1 MFIQKISLKN
11 ITVFDTLDMQ
21 FSDGINVFIG
31 PNGVGKTH
39 LLKILYS
46 ACCAADPKVSFSN
59 KIVSC
64 FAPDEHRISRLV
76 RRKQG
81 NNDASIDITSK
92 NEKIGKLLS
101 NSKTF
106 NSKTLSASFSNKTS
120 KWDSEV
126 AGEEGWEKQREGLSS
141 VFIPAKEILSHSYN
155 LNAAV
160 AMNNVSFDDTYLDI
174 INAAKIKVS
183 SGKDAAIKKTLLKKI
198 EAIIEGK
205 VFFDKKQDEFYL
217 KHGSTKIEFNLVA
230 EGIRKIALLWQLVK
244 NGVLVSGSV
253 LFWDEPEANIN
264 PIHIPIIAEILLNL
278 QQNGV
283 QIFISTHDYFLNK
296 YLEVKRQTSDKVMFY
311 SFFYDEDHTV
321 AVESAPHFK
330 ELTHNSI
337 LDTFINLY
345 QEEIDKV
352 MES

>member
-59 KIVSC
+59 KIVTC
-64 FAPDEHRISRLV
+64 FAPDKHRISRLV

-120 KWDSEV
+120 KWDAEV

-160 AMNNVSFDDTYLDI
+160 AMNNVSFDDTYLDV

-183 SGKDAAIKKTLLKKI
+183 SGKDAAIKKTLLSQI

-205 VFFDKKQDEFYL
+205 VFFDKERDEFYL
-217 KHGSTKIEFNLVA
+217 KHGNTKIEFNLVA

-296 YLEVKRQTSDKVMFY
+296 YLEVKRQTSDKVMFH

>member
-120 KWDSEV
+120 KWDAEV

-160 AMNNVSFDDTYLDI
+160 AMNNVSFDDTYLDV

-183 SGKDAAIKKTLLKKI
+183 SGKDAAIKKTLLSQI

-205 VFFDKKQDEFYL
+205 VFFDKERDEFYL
-217 KHGSTKIEFNLVA
+217 KHGNTKIEFNLVA

-244 NGVLVSGSV
+244 NGMLVSGSV

-296 YLEVKRQTSDKVMFY
+296 YLEVKRQTSDKVMFH
-311 SFFYDEDHTV
+311 SFFYDENHTV
-321 AVESAPHFK
+321 TVESAPHFK

>member
-1 MFIQKISLKN
+1 
-11 ITVFDTLDMQ
+11 MQ

-46 ACCAADPKVSFSN
+46 ACCADDPKVSFSN

-64 FAPDEHRISRLV
+64 FAPDEHCISRLV

-92 NEKIGKLLS
+92 SEKIGKLLS

-120 KWDSEV
+120 KWDAEV

-155 LNAAV
+155 PNAAV
-160 AMNNVSFDDTYLDI
+160 AMNNVSFDDTYLDV

-183 SGKDAAIKKTLLKKI
+183 SGKDAAIKKNLLSQI

-205 VFFDKKQDEFYL
+205 VFFDKERDEFYL
-217 KHGSTKIEFNLVA
+217 KHGNTKIEFNLVA

-253 LFWDEPEANIN
+253 LFWDEPQANIN

-296 YLEVKRQTSDKVMFY
+296 YLEVKRQTSDKVMFH

-321 AVESAPHFK
+321 AVESALHFK

>member
-21 FSDGINVFIG
+21 FSEGINVFIG

-46 ACCAADPKVSFSN
+46 ACCAADPRVSFSN

-76 RRKQG
+76 RRKQS
-81 NNDASIDITSK
+81 NNDAFIHITSK
-92 NEKIGKLLS
+92 NEKS
-101 NSKTF
+101 SKV
-106 NSKTLSASFSNKTS
+106 LSASFINKTS
-120 KWDSEV
+120 KWDAAV
-126 AGEEGWEKQREGLSS
+126 AGEEGWAKQREGLSS

-217 KHGSTKIEFNLVA
+217 THGNMKIEFNLVA

-296 YLEVKRQTSDKVMFY
+296 YLEVKRQTSDKVMFH

>member
-120 KWDSEV
+120 KWDAEV

-160 AMNNVSFDDTYLDI
+160 AMNNVSFDDTYLDV

-183 SGKDAAIKKTLLKKI
+183 SGKDAAIKKTLLSQI

-205 VFFDKKQDEFYL
+205 VFFDKERDEFYL
-217 KHGSTKIEFNLVA
+217 KHGNTKIEFNLVA

-296 YLEVKRQTSDKVMFY
+296 YLEVKRQTSDKVMFH

-337 LDTFINLY
+337 LDTFISLY

>member
-21 FSDGINVFIG
+21 FSEGINVFIG

-46 ACCAADPKVSFSN
+46 ACCAADPRVSFSN

-76 RRKQG
+76 RKKQG
-81 NNDASIDITSK
+81 NNDASVHITSK
-92 NEKIGKLLS
+92 NERS
-101 NSKTF
+101 SKV
-106 NSKTLSASFSNKTS
+106 LSASFSNKTP
-120 KWDSEV
+120 KWDAEV
-126 AGEEGWEKQREGLSS
+126 AGEESWEKQQEGLSS

-160 AMNNVSFDDTYLDI
+160 AMNNVSFDDTYLDV
-174 INAAKIKVS
+174 INAAKIMIS
-183 SGKDAAIKKTLLKKI
+183 PGKDAAIKKTLLKQI

-217 KHGSTKIEFNLVA
+217 KHGNTKIEFNLVA

-296 YLEVKRQTSDKVMFY
+296 YLEVKRQTSDKVMFH

-321 AVESAPHFK
+321 AVESSPHFK

>member
-1 MFIQKISLKN
+1 MFIKEINLKN

-46 ACCAADPKVSFSN
+46 ACCAADPRVSFSN
-59 KIVSC
+59 KMVRC
-64 FAPDEHRISRLV
+64 FAPDDHRISRLA

-81 NNDASIDITSK
+81 NNDASIRITSK
-92 NEKIGKLLS
+92 NEKSGKLLS
-101 NSKTF
+101 SSKI
-106 NSKTLSASFSNKTS
+106 LSASFSNKTS
-120 KWDSEV
+120 KWDATV
-126 AGEEGWEKQREGLSS
+126 TGEEGWEKQREGLSS

-160 AMNNVSFDDTYLDI
+160 AMNNVSFDDTYLDV
-174 INAAKIKVS
+174 INAAKIMIS
-183 SGKDAAIKKTLLKKI
+183 SGKDAAIKKTLLNQI

-205 VFFDKKQDEFYL
+205 VFFDKERDEFYL

-244 NGVLVSGSV
+244 NSVLVSGSV

-296 YLEVKRQTSDKVMFY
+296 YLEVKRQTSDKVLFH
-311 SFFYDEDHTV
+311 SFFCEDNTV
-321 AVESAPHFK
+321 FVESAPHFK
-330 ELTHNSI
+330 QLTHNSI

>member
-1 MFIQKISLKN
+1 MFIQKTSLKN

-64 FAPDEHRISRLV
+64 FAPDKHRISRLV

-120 KWDSEV
+120 KWDAEV

-160 AMNNVSFDDTYLDI
+160 AMNNVSFDDTYLDV

-183 SGKDAAIKKTLLKKI
+183 SGKDAAIKK
-198 EAIIEGK
+198 
-205 VFFDKKQDEFYL
+205 
-217 KHGSTKIEFNLVA
+217 
-230 EGIRKIALLWQLVK
+230 
-244 NGVLVSGSV
+244 
-253 LFWDEPEANIN
+253 PC
-264 PIHIPIIAEILLNL
+264 
-278 QQNGV
+278 
-283 QIFISTHDYFLNK
+283 
-296 YLEVKRQTSDKVMFY
+296 
-311 SFFYDEDHTV
+311 
-321 AVESAPHFK
+321 
-330 ELTHNSI
+330 
-337 LDTFINLY
+337 
-345 QEEIDKV
+345 
-352 MES
+352 

>member
-120 KWDSEV
+120 KWDAEV

-160 AMNNVSFDDTYLDI
+160 AMNNVSFDDTYLDV

-183 SGKDAAIKKTLLKKI
+183 SGKDAAIKKTLLSQI

-205 VFFDKKQDEFYL
+205 VFFDKERDEFYL
-217 KHGSTKIEFNLVA
+217 KHGNTKIEFNLVA

-244 NGVLVSGSV
+244 NGVLVRGSV

-296 YLEVKRQTSDKVMFY
+296 YLEVKRQTSDKVMFH

>member
-1 MFIQKISLKN
+1 
-11 ITVFDTLDMQ
+11 
-21 FSDGINVFIG
+21 
-31 PNGVGKTH
+31 
-39 LLKILYS
+39 
-46 ACCAADPKVSFSN
+46 
-59 KIVSC
+59 
-64 FAPDEHRISRLV
+64 
-76 RRKQG
+76 
-81 NNDASIDITSK
+81 
-92 NEKIGKLLS
+92 
-101 NSKTF
+101 
-106 NSKTLSASFSNKTS
+106 
-120 KWDSEV
+120 
-126 AGEEGWEKQREGLSS
+126 
-141 VFIPAKEILSHSYN
+141 
-155 LNAAV
+155 
-160 AMNNVSFDDTYLDI
+160 MNNVSFDDTYLDV
-174 INAAKIKVS
+174 INAAKIMIS
-183 SGKDAAIKKTLLKKI
+183 SGKDAAIKKTLLSQI

-205 VFFDKKQDEFYL
+205 VFFDKERDEFYL

-244 NGVLVSGSV
+244 NGVLVSESV

-296 YLEVKRQTSDKVMFY
+296 YLEVKRQTSDKVLFH

-330 ELTHNSI
+330 ELTHNPI

>member
-1 MFIQKISLKN
+1 MLIQKISLKN

-160 AMNNVSFDDTYLDI
+160 AMNNVFFDDTYLDV

-183 SGKDAAIKKTLLKKI
+183 SGKDAAIKKTLLSQI

-205 VFFDKKQDEFYL
+205 VFFDKERDEFYL
-217 KHGSTKIEFNLVA
+217 KHGNTKIEFNLVA

-296 YLEVKRQTSDKVMFY
+296 YLEVKRQTSDKVMFH

-321 AVESAPHFK
+321 AVESSPHFK

-337 LDTFINLY
+337 LDTFISLY

>member
-106 NSKTLSASFSNKTS
+106 NNKTLSASFSNKTS
-120 KWDSEV
+120 KWDAEV

-160 AMNNVSFDDTYLDI
+160 AMNNVSFDDTYLDV

-183 SGKDAAIKKTLLKKI
+183 SGKDAAIKKTLLSQI

-205 VFFDKKQDEFYL
+205 VFFDKERDEFYL
-217 KHGSTKIEFNLVA
+217 KHGNTKIEFNLVA

-296 YLEVKRQTSDKVMFY
+296 YLEVKRQTSDKVMFH

>member
-160 AMNNVSFDDTYLDI
+160 AMNNVFFDDTYLDV

-183 SGKDAAIKKTLLKKI
+183 SGKDAAIKKTLLSQI

-205 VFFDKKQDEFYL
+205 VFFDKERDEFYL
-217 KHGSTKIEFNLVA
+217 KHGNTKIEFNLVA

-296 YLEVKRQTSDKVMFY
+296 YLEVKRQTSDKVMFH

-321 AVESAPHFK
+321 AVESSPHFK

-337 LDTFINLY
+337 LDTFISLY
-345 QEEIDKV
+345 QEEIDNTILF
-352 MES
+352 

>member
-59 KIVSC
+59 KIVTC
-64 FAPDEHRISRLV
+64 FAPDKHRISRLV

-106 NSKTLSASFSNKTS
+106 NSKTLSASFSNKTP
-120 KWDSEV
+120 KWDATV
-126 AGEEGWEKQREGLSS
+126 TGEEGWEKQQEGLSS

-160 AMNNVSFDDTYLDI
+160 AMNNVSFDDTYLDV

-183 SGKDAAIKKTLLKKI
+183 SGKDAAIKKTLLSQI

-205 VFFDKKQDEFYL
+205 VFFDKERDEFYL
-217 KHGSTKIEFNLVA
+217 KHGNTKIEFNLVA

-296 YLEVKRQTSDKVMFY
+296 YLEVKRQTSDKVMFH

>member
-46 ACCAADPKVSFSN
+46 ACCAADPRVSFSN

-76 RRKQG
+76 RRKQS
-81 NNDASIDITSK
+81 NNDAFIHITSK
-92 NEKIGKLLS
+92 NEKS
-101 NSKTF
+101 SKV
-106 NSKTLSASFSNKTS
+106 LSASFINKTS
-120 KWDSEV
+120 KWDAAV
-126 AGEEGWEKQREGLSS
+126 AGEEGWAKQREGLSS

-296 YLEVKRQTSDKVMFY
+296 YLEVKRQTSDKVMFH
-311 SFFYDEDHTV
+311 SFFYDENHTV
-321 AVESAPHFK
+321 TVESAPHFK
-330 ELTHNSI
+330 ELTHNPI

-345 QEEIDKV
+345 QEEIDKA

>member
-21 FSDGINVFIG
+21 FSEGINVFIG

-120 KWDSEV
+120 KWDAEV

-160 AMNNVSFDDTYLDI
+160 AMNNVFFDDTYLDV

-183 SGKDAAIKKTLLKKI
+183 SGKDAAIKKTLLSQI

-205 VFFDKKQDEFYL
+205 VFFDKERDEFYL
-217 KHGSTKIEFNLVA
+217 KHGNTKIEFNLVA

-296 YLEVKRQTSDKVMFY
+296 YLEVKRQTSDKVMFH

-321 AVESAPHFK
+321 AVESSPHFK

-337 LDTFINLY
+337 LDTFISLY

>member
-126 AGEEGWEKQREGLSS
+126 AGEESWEKQQEGLSS

-160 AMNNVSFDDTYLDI
+160 AMNNVSFDDTYLDV
-174 INAAKIKVS
+174 INAAKIMIS
-183 SGKDAAIKKTLLKKI
+183 PGKDAAIKKTLLKQI

-217 KHGSTKIEFNLVA
+217 THGNMKIEFNLVA

-296 YLEVKRQTSDKVMFY
+296 YLEVKRQASDKVMFH

-330 ELTHNSI
+330 GLTHNSI

>member
-106 NSKTLSASFSNKTS
+106 NNKTLSASFSNKTS
-120 KWDSEV
+120 KWDAEV

-160 AMNNVSFDDTYLDI
+160 AMNNVSFDDTYLDV

-183 SGKDAAIKKTLLKKI
+183 SGKDAAIKKTLLSQI
-198 EAIIEGK
+198 EAIIEGG
-205 VFFDKKQDEFYL
+205 VFFDKERDEFYL
-217 KHGSTKIEFNLVA
+217 KRGNTKIEFNLVA

-296 YLEVKRQTSDKVMFY
+296 YLEVKRQTSDKVMFH

>member
-1 MFIQKISLKN
+1 
-11 ITVFDTLDMQ
+11 
-21 FSDGINVFIG
+21 
-31 PNGVGKTH
+31 
-39 LLKILYS
+39 
-46 ACCAADPKVSFSN
+46 
-59 KIVSC
+59 
-64 FAPDEHRISRLV
+64 
-76 RRKQG
+76 
-81 NNDASIDITSK
+81 
-92 NEKIGKLLS
+92 
-101 NSKTF
+101 
-106 NSKTLSASFSNKTS
+106 
-120 KWDSEV
+120 
-126 AGEEGWEKQREGLSS
+126 
-141 VFIPAKEILSHSYN
+141 
-155 LNAAV
+155 
-160 AMNNVSFDDTYLDI
+160 MNNVSFDDTYLDV

-183 SGKDAAIKKTLLKKI
+183 SGKDAAIKKTLLSQI

-205 VFFDKKQDEFYL
+205 VFFDKERDEFYL
-217 KHGSTKIEFNLVA
+217 KHGNTKIEFNLVA

-244 NGVLVSGSV
+244 NGVLVRGSV

-296 YLEVKRQTSDKVMFY
+296 YLEVKRQTSDKVMFH
-311 SFFYDEDHTV
+311 SFFYDDDHTV

-330 ELTHNSI
+330 ELTNNSI

>member
-76 RRKQG
+76 RRKQA

-120 KWDSEV
+120 KWDAEV
-126 AGEEGWEKQREGLSS
+126 AGEEGWEKQWEGLSS
-141 VFIPAKEILSHSYN
+141 VFIPVKEILSHSYN

-160 AMNNVSFDDTYLDI
+160 AMNNVSFDDTYLDV
-174 INAAKIKVS
+174 INAAKIMIS
-183 SGKDAAIKKTLLKKI
+183 PGKDAAIKKILLKQI
-198 EAIIEGK
+198 EAIIDGRIL
-205 VFFDKKQDEFYL
+205 FDKKQDEFYL
-217 KHGSTKIEFNLVA
+217 THGNTKIEFNLVA

-264 PIHIPIIAEILLNL
+264 SIHIPIIAEILLNL

-296 YLEVKRQTSDKVMFY
+296 YLEVKRQTSDKVMFH

-330 ELTHNSI
+330 ELTHNPI

-345 QEEIDKV
+345 QEEIDKA

>member
-120 KWDSEV
+120 KWDATV
-126 AGEEGWEKQREGLSS
+126 TGEEGWEKQREGLSS

-160 AMNNVSFDDTYLDI
+160 AMNNVSFDDTYLDV

-183 SGKDAAIKKTLLKKI
+183 SGKDAAIKKTLLSQI

-205 VFFDKKQDEFYL
+205 VFFDKERDEFYL
-217 KHGSTKIEFNLVA
+217 KHGNTKIEFNLVA

-296 YLEVKRQTSDKVMFY
+296 YLEVKRQTSDKVMFH

-337 LDTFINLY
+337 LDTFISLY

>member
-160 AMNNVSFDDTYLDI
+160 AMNNVSFDDTYLDV
-174 INAAKIKVS
+174 INAAKIMIS
-183 SGKDAAIKKTLLKKI
+183 PGKDAAIKKTLLKQI

-217 KHGSTKIEFNLVA
+217 THGNMKIEFNLVA

-253 LFWDEPEANIN
+253 LFWDESEANIN

-296 YLEVKRQTSDKVMFY
+296 YLEVKRQASDKVMFH

-330 ELTHNSI
+330 GLTHNSI

>member
-160 AMNNVSFDDTYLDI
+160 AMNNVFFDDTYLDV

-183 SGKDAAIKKTLLKKI
+183 SGKDAAIKKTLLSQI

-205 VFFDKKQDEFYL
+205 VFFDKERDEFYL
-217 KHGSTKIEFNLVA
+217 KHGNTKIEFNLVA

-296 YLEVKRQTSDKVMFY
+296 YLEVKRQTSDKVMFH

-321 AVESAPHFK
+321 AVESSPHFK

-337 LDTFINLY
+337 LDTFISLY
-345 QEEIDKV
+345 QDEIDKV

>member
-59 KIVSC
+59 KIVTC
-64 FAPDEHRISRLV
+64 FAPDKHRISRLV

-81 NNDASIDITSK
+81 NNDASIHITSK

-106 NSKTLSASFSNKTS
+106 NSKTLSASFSNKTP
-120 KWDSEV
+120 KWDATV
-126 AGEEGWEKQREGLSS
+126 TGEEGWEKQQEGLSS

-160 AMNNVSFDDTYLDI
+160 AMNNVSFDDTYLDV

-183 SGKDAAIKKTLLKKI
+183 SGKDAAIKKTLLSQI

-205 VFFDKKQDEFYL
+205 VFFDKERDEFYL
-217 KHGSTKIEFNLVA
+217 KHGNTKIEFNLVA

-296 YLEVKRQTSDKVMFY
+296 YLEVKRQTSDKVMFH

>member
-81 NNDASIDITSK
+81 NNDASIHITSK

-106 NSKTLSASFSNKTS
+106 NSKTLSASFSNKTP
-120 KWDSEV
+120 KWDATV
-126 AGEEGWEKQREGLSS
+126 TGEEGWEKQQEGLSS

-160 AMNNVSFDDTYLDI
+160 AMNNVSFDDTYLDV
-174 INAAKIKVS
+174 INAAKIMIS
-183 SGKDAAIKKTLLKKI
+183 PGKDAAIKKTLLKQI
-198 EAIIEGK
+198 EAIIDGRIL
-205 VFFDKKQDEFYL
+205 FDKKQDEFYL
-217 KHGSTKIEFNLVA
+217 THGNTKIEFNLVA
-230 EGIRKIALLWQLVK
+230 EGIRKIGLLWQLVK

-296 YLEVKRQTSDKVMFY
+296 YLEVKRQTSDKVMFH

>member
-46 ACCAADPKVSFSN
+46 ACCAADPRVSFSN

-76 RRKQG
+76 RRKQS
-81 NNDASIDITSK
+81 NNDAFIHITSK
-92 NEKIGKLLS
+92 NEKS
-101 NSKTF
+101 SKV
-106 NSKTLSASFSNKTS
+106 LSASFINKTS
-120 KWDSEV
+120 KWDAAV

-141 VFIPAKEILSHSYN
+141 VFIPAKEFLSHSYN

-160 AMNNVSFDDTYLDI
+160 AMNNVSFDDTYLDV

-183 SGKDAAIKKTLLKKI
+183 SGKDAAIKKTLLSQI

-205 VFFDKKQDEFYL
+205 VFFDKERDEFYL
-217 KHGSTKIEFNLVA
+217 KHGNTKIEFNLVA

-296 YLEVKRQTSDKVMFY
+296 YLEVKRQTSDKVMFH

-330 ELTHNSI
+330 ELTHNPI

-345 QEEIDKV
+345 QEEIDKA